1 MGSVVRFLAH
11 GDAALLVEFGE
22 KIRDDISG
30 RVLALDRRIA
40 NRRLDGFIESVP
52 TYRSLLIHY
61 DPLQTTFDKMRTS
74 VREALAEAGDEMFE
88 TNRNW
93 MVPVVYGG
101 EAGIDIDWLAAQHR
115 MDRHTLIALH
125 SNGTYRVCMI
135 GFMPGFAYLS
145 GLDPSVATPRRKE
158 PRPHAPQG
166 TISIGGEQTAVQS
179 VAGPSGWHWIGRT
192 PLKVY
197 DPDRTPICLFEPGDT
212 IRFVPIAEEM
222 WDEEAQ
228 KCELAIHGTDR

>member
-1 MGSVVRFLAH
+1 MACVVRFLAH
-11 GDAALLVEFGE
+11 GDAALLVEFGD
-22 KIRDDISG
+22 KIRGDINA
-30 RVLALDRRIA
+30 RVLALDRRIG
-40 NRRLDGFIESVP
+40 NQGLVGFIEAVP

-61 DPLQTTFDKMRTS
+61 DPLQTTFGKLRTS
-74 VREALAEAGDEMFE
+74 VREALAETDDVVFS

-93 MVPVVYGG
+93 SVPVVYGG
-101 EAGIDIDWLAAQHR
+101 EAGIDIDWLAAQHGI
-115 MDRHTLIALH
+115 DRRTLIAIH
-125 SNGTYRVCMI
+125 SNGCYRVCMI

-197 DPDRTPICLFEPGDT
+197 DPHRTPICLFEPGDT
-212 IRFVPIAEEM
+212 LRFIPIAEEM
-222 WDEEAQ
+222 WDEETL
-228 KCELAIHGTDR
+228 KCESAIHESIP